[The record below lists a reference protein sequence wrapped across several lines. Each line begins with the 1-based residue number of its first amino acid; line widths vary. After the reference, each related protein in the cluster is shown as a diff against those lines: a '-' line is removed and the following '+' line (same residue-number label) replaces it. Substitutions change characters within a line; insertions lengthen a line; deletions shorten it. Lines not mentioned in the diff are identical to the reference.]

1 MDADFAPILHQNN
14 AILPRSDHIGM
25 KKTPRSIADFR
36 FHGTAPAARGKHTF
50 GTGNSLWHQSHS
62 WIFQLFPAHILTPIN
77 SPQAIRK
84 PLTSSRGGARRLL
97 TSDFGSDASPVW
109 PTRAEYLWSHNRLT
123 PHSHSTSR
131 TMPDCFACYTALA

>member
-14 AILPRSDHIGM
+14 AILPRADHIGM

-84 PLTSSRGGARRLL
+84 PLTSISRRGSTTPNLRFLKPRITAIVHAGGIPLE
-97 TSDFGSDASPVW
+97 P
-109 PTRAEYLWSHNRLT
+109 
-123 PHSHSTSR
+123 
-131 TMPDCFACYTALA
+131 

>member
-1 MDADFAPILHQNN
+1 MDANFAPILHQNN
-14 AILPRSDHIGM
+14 AILPRADHIGM

-77 SPQAIRK
+77 LPQAIRK
-84 PLTSSRGGARRLL
+84 PLTSISRRGSTPPNLGFLKRRFSEIDGEDGNLL
-97 TSDFGSDASPVW
+97 EP
-109 PTRAEYLWSHNRLT
+109 
-123 PHSHSTSR
+123 
-131 TMPDCFACYTALA
+131 